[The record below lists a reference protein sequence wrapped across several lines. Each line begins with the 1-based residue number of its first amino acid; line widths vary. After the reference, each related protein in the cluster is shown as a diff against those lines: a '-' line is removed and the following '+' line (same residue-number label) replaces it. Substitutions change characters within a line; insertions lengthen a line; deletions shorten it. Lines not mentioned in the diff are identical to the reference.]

1 MKSKA
6 VYVKDIRSGD
16 KLNETFL
23 AAEKNLAYS
32 QKGSPYLNLRLRDRT
47 GEVDGKIWEN
57 ALAWDKA
64 FKKGDLVRI
73 QARALSFKNAVQVS
87 IIDLKKV
94 SDAEV
99 ELADYFP
106 VAKGNL
112 SGMFAEILAY
122 VGQVKTPCLADLL
135 KAFFND
141 ETLAALFRRAP
152 AAKGFH
158 HVYIG
163 GLLEH
168 TLSVVRLLDLAAA
181 HYRGVNR
188 DLLLAGGLLHDI
200 GKIYEFS
207 YERIVEYSDP
217 GRLIGHIVM
226 GVEMIDAKI
235 AAIPDFPEQI
245 SMELRHLILSHHG
258 VLEYGSP
265 KRPKTLEALI
275 VHYMDDLDAKVN
287 AFQEYIREARD
298 EESSWTPYHR
308 LFDRYIY
315 KGCLRPQEDPPKAVL
330 PPEAH
335 LAVEGSPD
343 FSPPAPLLKA
353 GKGTVDDGLLL

>member
-1 MKSKA
+1 LKSKS
-6 VYVKDIRSGD
+6 VYVKDIKAGD
-16 KLNETFL
+16 KVNDAFL

-32 QKGSPYLNLRLRDRT
+32 QKGSPYLNLRLKDRT

-57 ALAWDKA
+57 ALVWDKA
-64 FKKGDLVRI
+64 FKKGDLIRI
-73 QARALSFKNAVQVS
+73 QARALSFKNTVQVS
-87 IIDLKKV
+87 IIDLRKV
-94 SDAEV
+94 DDAEV
-99 ELADYFP
+99 DLADYFP
-106 VAKGNL
+106 VARGDL
-112 SGMFAEILAY
+112 SEMFAGILAY
-122 VGQVKTPCLADLL
+122 VAEVKTPCLAALL
-135 KAFFND
+135 QAFFND

-168 TLSVVRLLDLAAA
+168 TLSVVRLLDLAAG
-181 HYRGVNR
+181 HYQGVNR
-188 DLLLAGGLLHDI
+188 DLLLTGGLLHDI

-226 GVEMIDAKI
+226 GVEMVDAKI
-235 AAIPDFPEQI
+235 ATISGFPEQM

-287 AFQEYIREARD
+287 AFQETIREARD

-315 KGCLRPQEDPPKAVL
+315 KGPVHPAEGAGKTVL
-330 PPEAH
+330 PSEAN
-335 LAVEGSPD
+335 SP
-343 FSPPAPLLKA
+343 A
-353 GKGTVDDGLLL
+353 GGDI

>member
-1 MKSKA
+1 MKAKS
-6 VYVKDIRSGD
+6 VYVKDIKAGD
-16 KLNETFL
+16 KIQEIFL
-23 AAEKNLAYS
+23 VAEKNLAYS

-47 GEVDGKIWEN
+47 GEVDGKIWDN
-57 ALAWDKA
+57 ALGWDKA

-87 IIDLKKV
+87 IIDLKPV
-94 SDAEV
+94 GDDEV
-99 ELADYFP
+99 ALNDYFP
-106 VAKGNL
+106 VARGDL
-112 SGMFAEILAY
+112 AQMYAAIVAY
-122 VGQVKTPCLADLL
+122 VDQVGTPCLSRLL

-141 ETLAALFRRAP
+141 AELAALFRRAP

-158 HVYIG
+158 HGYIG

-168 TLSVVRLLDLAAA
+168 TLSVVRLLEMAAG
-181 HYRGVNR
+181 HYPGVNR
-188 DLLLAGGLLHDI
+188 DLLLTGGLLHDI

-226 GVEMIDAKI
+226 GVEMVNAKI

-245 SMELRHLILSHHG
+245 SLELRHLILSHHG

-265 KRPKTLEALI
+265 KRPKTIEALI
-275 VHYMDDLDAKVN
+275 VHFMDDLDAKVN
-287 AFQEYIREARD
+287 AFQETIREARD
-298 EESSWTPYHR
+298 EGASWTPYHR

-315 KGCLRPQEDPPKAVL
+315 KGPVHPGGEAVPQVDPPSPAGEV
-330 PPEAH
+330 PE
-335 LAVEGSPD
+335 P
-343 FSPPAPLLKA
+343 
-353 GKGTVDDGLLL
+353 